1 MATGGDDLEFARL
14 SEMQAGV
21 ITWSSAVRYLGKSAV
36 RWRLRSGRWRR
47 VSTGVLVMQ
56 SGPLTETQRLW
67 AAILA
72 AGDRAVLGG
81 LTAARLDGLAGF
93 EDPRIYLLIPAPRQ
107 VRKALPGVVA
117 HRSRLLEAR
126 DVHPVRS
133 PPRTR
138 ISRSLVDAAGWAATD
153 RLARAILAAGVQQ
166 RLVRPGDLSVVVE
179 RCSRVRRR
187 GLMRATLA
195 DVEGG
200 AEALSELDFCD
211 VVRRFGLPEPDRQFE
226 RVDEQGRRWLDAV
239 WEWARLVVEI
249 DGRWHMDARAWWA
262 DMHRGNELQIDGYR
276 VLRFPAFAVR
286 DYPRAVAAQIAR
298 ALGQAGLDV
307 GLAAI

>member
-1 MATGGDDLEFARL
+1 
-14 SEMQAGV
+14 MQAGV

-117 HRSRLLEAR
+117 HRSGLLEAR

-187 GLMRATLA
+187 GLSVRRWRMSKAVPRRCPSLTSATWSGASGCPSPTDSSSGWTSRGAGGWMRCGSGHASWLRSTGAGTWTLA
-195 DVEGG
+195 PGG
-200 AEALSELDFCD
+200 RTCSGATSCKSM
-211 VVRRFGLPEPDRQFE
+211 V
-226 RVDEQGRRWLDAV
+226 
-239 WEWARLVVEI
+239 I
-249 DGRWHMDARAWWA
+249 
-262 DMHRGNELQIDGYR
+262 R

-307 GLAAI
+307 GRAAI